1 VREREREREKGGR
14 GEGGRGQTYPGLCM
28 KPGALTCE
36 ISDIEIGMDVL
47 QTSRIALSTG
57 GP

>member
-1 VREREREREKGGR
+1 VCEREREREKGGR
-14 GEGGRGQTYPGLCM
+14 GVGGRGQTYPSLCM